1 MEKWDLLDAEGN
13 PTGRT
18 IVRGEP
24 LLPGMYHLVEH
35 IWIVDSKGRLL
46 IQQRNPDLKLMPGVW
61 AANSGSA
68 QAGEESEDAAR
79 RELKEELGITDTK
92 IIHVGTLPP
101 TEHTGWEHVAIYA
114 ALYDGKVHFPAAE
127 ISGVMP
133 FPSTLI
139 DTWLERRP
147 QDFASSFALC
157 WAQVRTMLGE

>member
-68 QAGEESEDAAR
+68 QAGEDSEDAAR
-79 RELKEELGITDTK
+79 REAGDDEQDQQG
-92 IIHVGTLPP
+92 
-101 TEHTGWEHVAIYA
+101 
-114 ALYDGKVHFPAAE
+114 
-127 ISGVMP
+127 
-133 FPSTLI
+133 
-139 DTWLERRP
+139 LEQNLHAP
-147 QDFASSFALC
+147 ASSLS
-157 WAQVRTMLGE
+157 QPS

>member
-18 IVRGEP
+18 LVRGEP

-68 QAGEESEDAAR
+68 QAGEDSESAAR
-79 RELKEELGITDTK
+79 RELFEELSIRTTPGELVYGGRMRRRNSFTDFW
-92 IIHVGTLPP
+92 I
-101 TEHTGWEHVAIYA
+101 
-114 ALYDGKVHFPAAE
+114 LYRD
-127 ISGVMP
+127 
-133 FPSTLI
+133 I
-139 DTWLERRP
+139 D
-147 QDFASSFALC
+147 ASSL
-157 WAQVRTMLGE
+157 R